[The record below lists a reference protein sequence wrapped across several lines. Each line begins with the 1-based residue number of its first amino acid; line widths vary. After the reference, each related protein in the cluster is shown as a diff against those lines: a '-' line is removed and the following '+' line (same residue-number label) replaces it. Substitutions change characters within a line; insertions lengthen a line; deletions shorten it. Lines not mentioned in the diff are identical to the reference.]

1 MVKVP
6 MTRDRKLVLA
16 VATMALALAAP
27 AWAQEDQAAEL
38 AKKLANP
45 VASLISVP
53 LQYNHDEYGGSNDGA
68 SASKLIIQPV
78 IPFSLNNDWNLITR
92 TLIPLVDQK
101 GFPVAAL
108 NESGLSDTT
117 ASFFFS
123 PKSPTAGGWIWGA
136 GPVLLLPTAT
146 QDVLGTEKWGL
157 GPTGVALKQSGPWTV
172 GILAGHVW
180 SVAGNDS
187 RTDISSTTLQPFFSY
202 TTKSHT
208 TIGAYTE
215 SAYDW
220 KGEQWQVPLIVQ
232 AGQLFKI
239 GPQIMQFAVAAKYW
253 AEAPDNGPDGWGLRL
268 QLTFLFPK

>member
-1 MVKVP
+1 
-6 MTRDRKLVLA
+6 MTGRHERML
-16 VATMALALAAP
+16 ALATGALVLAAP
-27 AWAQEDQAAEL
+27 AWAQDDQAAEL

-68 SASKLIIQPV
+68 SVSKLIVQPV

-101 GFPVAAL
+101 DFPVAAL

-136 GPVLLLPTAT
+136 GPVVLLPTAT
-146 QDVLGTEKWGL
+146 QDTLGTEKWGL

-187 RTDISSTTLQPFFSY
+187 RADISSTTLQPFFSY

-220 KGEQWQVPLIVQ
+220 KGEQWQVPLIFQ

-239 GPQIMQFAVAAKYW
+239 GPQILQFAVAAKYW
-253 AEAPDNGPDGWGLRL
+253 AEAPADGPDGWGLRL
-268 QLTFLFPK
+268 QLTLLFPK